1 MKPLQIGL
9 LVLVGALGGALI
21 MRFTQRPK
29 PAPAPMVSAAPAP
42 VTPAATADALPTS
55 TAALPRE
62 APAPKATPAAVVKMG
77 HHSQPMQ
84 RPLPDGR
91 GSVATGSVA
100 TRSVAT
106 RSVATGSV
114 ATRSAATGSAA
125 ATVAQ
130 NLPPA
135 QPEAPVAPP
144 APTPIEGP
152 AAPPISVEPAPA
164 PATTLAPAPNPEPA
178 EPPPAP
184 QPAPSV
190 TLQAGMMLP
199 VRLGESL
206 SSEHNQAG
214 DTFTATLDAPLAA
227 GGFVIAEK
235 GARVEGRVVEAQ
247 KSGHAKGKATLAL
260 ELTKLNTSDGQ
271 HVDIK
276 TETLRKQGTS
286 MATGDQVGVV
296 AAAAGIGA
304 IIGAIAGGGK
314 GAAIGAGAGGAAGG
328 GGVVATRDKAVSL
341 PTETK
346 ISFRLSTP
354 VTITERL
361 K

>member
-21 MRFTQRPK
+21 MRFTQRAKPVAAPIASVAPAVAPV
-29 PAPAPMVSAAPAP
+29 PAPAPAP
-42 VTPAATADALPTS
+42 
-55 TAALPRE
+55 AALPE
-62 APAPKATPAAVVKMG
+62 KTAPATVVKMG
-77 HHSQPMQ
+77 HHTQPMQ
-84 RPLPDGR
+84 QPLPDGR
-91 GSVATGSVA
+91 GSVAARSVA

-106 RSVATGSV
+106 RS
-114 ATRSAATGSAA
+114 AA

-130 NLPPA
+130 SMPPR
-135 QPEAPVAPP
+135 QPEAPVEPP
-144 APTPIEGP
+144 APAPVQEP
-152 AAPPISVEPAPA
+152 PAPPVPAEPAPA
-164 PATTLAPAPNPEPA
+164 PAPAQPA
-178 EPPPAP
+178 EPPTP

-190 TLQAGMMLP
+190 TLQAGMTLP

-247 KSGHAKGKATLAL
+247 KSARAKGKATLVL
-260 ELTKLNTSDGQ
+260 ELTKLSTSDGQ

-276 TETLRKQGTS
+276 TETLRKQGES

-304 IIGAIAGGGK
+304 IIGALAGGGK

-328 GGVVATRDKAVSL
+328 GGVVATRNKTVSL

-346 ISFRLSTP
+346 LTFRLNAP
-354 VTITERL
+354 VTLTERL
-361 K
+361 NQ

>member
-21 MRFTQRPK
+21 MRFTQRSK
-29 PAPAPMVSAAPAP
+29 PVPAPMVSAAPATAP
-42 VTPAATADALPTS
+42 TAPAPGPESAPPAAAPTPAAASPE
-55 TAALPRE
+55 P
-62 APAPKATPAAVVKMG
+62 TPAKVVRVR
-77 HHSQPMQ
+77 HHAQPMLRS
-84 RPLPDGR
+84 RP
-91 GSVATGSVA
+91 V
-100 TRSVAT
+100 
-106 RSVATGSV
+106 
-114 ATRSAATGSAA
+114 

-135 QPEAPVAPP
+135 QPEAPAAPP

-164 PATTLAPAPNPEPA
+164 PVTTPAPAPNAEPV

-190 TLQAGMMLP
+190 TLQAGMTLP

-235 GARVEGRVVEAQ
+235 GARVEGRVVDAQ
-247 KSGHAKGKATLAL
+247 KSGHARGKATLAL

-296 AAAAGIGA
+296 AAAAGVGA

-328 GGVVATRDKAVSL
+328 GGVVATRDKPVSL

-346 ISFRLSTP
+346 ISFRLSVP
-354 VTITERL
+354 VTLTERL
-361 K
+361 NK

>member
-1 MKPLQIGL
+1 ML
-9 LVLVGALGGALI
+9 
-21 MRFTQRPK
+21 R
-29 PAPAPMVSAAPAP
+29 
-42 VTPAATADALPTS
+42 TPP
-55 TAALPRE
+55 
-62 APAPKATPAAVVKMG
+62 
-77 HHSQPMQ
+77 
-84 RPLPDGR
+84 
-91 GSVATGSVA
+91 
-100 TRSVAT
+100 
-106 RSVATGSV
+106 
-114 ATRSAATGSAA
+114 AA

-130 NLPPA
+130 NPPPA
-135 QPEAPVAPP
+135 QPETPVAPP
-144 APTPIEGP
+144 APAPVAEPLAAGEPLPGP
-152 AAPPISVEPAPA
+152 ADVTVEPV
-164 PATTLAPAPNPEPA
+164 ES
-178 EPPPAP
+178 PAP
-184 QPAPSV
+184 QQLAPSV
-190 TLQAGMMLP
+190 TLQTGMTLP

-214 DTFTATLDAPLAA
+214 DTFTGTLDAPLSA

-260 ELTKLNTSDGQ
+260 ELTKLDTSDGQ
-271 HVDIK
+271 QVDIK
-276 TETLRKQGTS
+276 TETLRKQGTT

-341 PTETK
+341 PTESK
-346 ISFRLSTP
+346 ITFRLSAP

-361 K
+361 NR

>member
-21 MRFTQRPK
+21 MTFTQRPK
-29 PAPAPMVSAAPAP
+29 AAPARIASAVPAAVPEGTPPAAVPAPAPKPE
-42 VTPAATADALPTS
+42 TS
-55 TAALPRE
+55 
-62 APAPKATPAAVVKMG
+62 VVPMG
-77 HHSQPMQ
+77 HHSQPML
-84 RPLPDGR
+84 RTPP
-91 GSVATGSVA
+91 
-100 TRSVAT
+100 
-106 RSVATGSV
+106 
-114 ATRSAATGSAA
+114 AA

-130 NLPPA
+130 NPPPA
-135 QPEAPVAPP
+135 QPETPVAPP
-144 APTPIEGP
+144 APAPVAEPLAAGEPLPGP
-152 AAPPISVEPAPA
+152 ADVTVEPV
-164 PATTLAPAPNPEPA
+164 ES
-178 EPPPAP
+178 PAP
-184 QPAPSV
+184 QQLAPSV
-190 TLQAGMMLP
+190 TLQTGMTLP

-214 DTFTATLDAPLAA
+214 DTFTGTFDAPLSA

-260 ELTKLNTSDGQ
+260 ELTKLDTSDGQ
-271 HVDIK
+271 QVDIK
-276 TETLRKQGTS
+276 TETLRKQGTT

-341 PTETK
+341 PTESK
-346 ISFRLSTP
+346 ITFRLSAP

-361 K
+361 NR

>member
-21 MRFTQRPK
+21 MKFTQRPK
-29 PAPAPMVSAAPAP
+29 AAPVAVASAAPAAATTP
-42 VTPAATADALPTS
+42 VPAPAAVAEVTPPAPV
-55 TAALPRE
+55 
-62 APAPKATPAAVVKMG
+62 APAPAVAAPTAPAADTTVVMT
-77 HHSQPMQ
+77 HHSHPMI
-84 RPLPDGR
+84 R
-91 GSVATGSVA
+91 
-100 TRSVAT
+100 
-106 RSVATGSV
+106 
-114 ATRSAATGSAA
+114 AA
-125 ATVAQ
+125 ASRGAVTTTTVAQ
-130 NLPPA
+130 TMPPA
-135 QPEAPVAPP
+135 QPEPLAP
-144 APTPIEGP
+144 APLPEP
-152 AAPPISVEPAPA
+152 AAPPSPAEAAPVSAPA
-164 PATTLAPAPNPEPA
+164 PVEQ
-178 EPPPAP
+178 PAP

-190 TLQAGMMLP
+190 TLQAGMTLP

-247 KSGHAKGKATLAL
+247 KSGHAKGKAALAL

-271 HVDIK
+271 HVEIK
-276 TETLRKQGTS
+276 TQTVRKQGTS
-286 MATGDQVGVV
+286 MATGDQVGIV

-304 IIGAIAGGGK
+304 IIGAMAGGGK

-341 PTETK
+341 PTESK
-346 ISFRLSTP
+346 LSFQLSAP
-354 VTITERL
+354 VTITEQM